1 MVSNRV
7 LIIGGG
13 VAAAGL
19 LLLYLKR
26 QGVGNVAASV
36 GAGAVQAVGG
46 VASGAVGAIGQA
58 VGLPTPAQT
67 STDEQ
72 VARWLIDN
80 FGQFEASKW
89 SGAPAYLRAQFMP
102 EGSGK
107 PPPAD
112 SDVGREFLPRLAPQA
127 SYDETDR
134 LAARYPAPR
143 DPVSIFDGGGSFQDG
158 VTGPGTGGGYG
169 GLWGTWGF

>member
-1 MVSNRV
+1 MVSSRAL
-7 LIIGGG
+7 LIGAG
-13 VAAAGL
+13 VAGAGL
-19 LLLYLKR
+19 LLLYVQR
-26 QGVGNVAASV
+26 QGLGNVAASV

-46 VASGAVGAIGQA
+46 AASGAVGAIGQA

-102 EGSGK
+102 AGSGK

-112 SDVGREFLPRLAPQA
+112 SAVGREFLPRLAPQA

-143 DPVSIFDGGGSFQDG
+143 DPTSIFDGGASFEAGAGYDPR
-158 VTGPGTGGGYG
+158 PGGI
-169 GLWGTWGF
+169 WGF